1 MPSPRPSPRGER
13 ETHLIPAVECGRGN
27 LLQRAGS
34 SLALPGALHMTS
46 TIRRMGDTAAVD
58 RKFTL
63 DEAKALVTKAKA
75 NGIVS
80 AAEKA
85 DLKAI
90 MAKYADTF
98 QPGALDVIK
107 ALVDPQPL
115 PFPPVGSQTLNLAPT
130 NSERPVFLNANGV
143 FTANVDGTPPRND
156 LELGDAVFR
165 AAEAADNART
175 PLLENASK
183 DLRSKTFD
191 QLKAALARV
200 PADGAPPAGL
210 DAKQAL
216 QLRASA
222 GAVLLDLINASSEP
236 ELRGPAVKTYEA
248 LVRAETDPRLREN
261 LIFHLSNAPAAQSGE
276 VKAISDTLLKQLAPT
291 SPPYD
296 KWFAAGNKTVNL
308 SWTVGQGEFWKGFTN
323 FLKTN
328 GFKAVGAE
336 NEYGVSTYE
345 ATINK
350 PGVGE
355 TTFRIQVHQGGTDIL
370 TPMNDKNVQMVGYDG
385 HSNWG
390 RAMTASV
397 KNGPETPD
405 AGDGKLIFYNLCVGK
420 GVLDQVKEKYGNAQ
434 VVTTY
439 AASNFYTD
447 AQGQMT
453 RGEGGQALIALVN
466 GVAARADWTQLH
478 TAMNKAADIGYGRTW
493 DNYLTPISTQ
503 VREKVLDR
511 DNDGQADYL
520 DKHFNYSTF
529 KVPEDTAREFSP
541 VKQDRPSTVLDGT
554 KILVSANMINT
565 LSEFSGILD
574 RVNPDSKVIAGGWYE
589 PKPGEPKDVVRFTEQ
604 KGRDGKTE
612 CVMTFNARYAHMSEE
627 AMRAT
632 TAYEFNRYL
641 QDTGK
646 LRLSPA
652 DSKLAGVMVFAQSL
666 AVDEGY
672 RDGDVFKNFLKRYNL
687 PETIS
692 LNDVNSA
699 LAGHSG
705 HNYAGD
711 PAVIAKLK
719 AAISPDALAALA
731 RPEVGVPVTI
741 L

>member
-1 MPSPRPSPRGER
+1 
-13 ETHLIPAVECGRGN
+13 
-27 LLQRAGS
+27 
-34 SLALPGALHMTS
+34 MTT
-46 TIRRMGDTAAVD
+46 TIRRMGEAAVKD

-63 DEAKALVTKAKA
+63 DEAKAIVAKAKE
-75 NGIVS
+75 NGVVT
-80 AAEKA
+80 AQEKS
-85 DLKAI
+85 DLRAI
-90 MAKYADTF
+90 MTKYADTF
-98 QPGALDVIK
+98 QAGSLEVIK
-107 ALVDPQPL
+107 ALVDPQP
-115 PFPPVGSQTLNLAPT
+115 PPPPPPGTQPLNLDPANT
-130 NSERPVFLNANGV
+130 GRPVFLNANGV
-143 FTANVDGTPPRND
+143 FTANVNGAPPKND

-165 AAEAADNART
+165 AAEAADNARS
-175 PLLENASK
+175 PLLGAASK
-183 DLRSKTFD
+183 DLRTKTFD
-191 QLKAALARV
+191 QLKLALARV

-210 DAKQAL
+210 DKSQAL

-222 GAVLLDLINASSEP
+222 GAVLLDLINSSNEP

-248 LVRAETDPRLREN
+248 LVRAEVDPRLREN
-261 LIFHLSNAPAAQSGE
+261 LIFHLSNSQAAQSGE
-276 VKAISDTLLKQLAPT
+276 TKAISDVLLKHLAPT

-308 SWTVGQGEFWKGFTN
+308 SWTVGQGEFWKGFTA

-355 TTFRIQVHQGGTDIL
+355 TKFKIQVHQGGTDIL
-370 TPMNDKNVQMVGYDG
+370 NPMNDPNVQMVGYDG

-397 KNGPETPD
+397 KNGPETPNG
-405 AGDGKLIFYNLCVGK
+405 GDGKLVFYNLCVGK
-420 GVLDQVKEKYGNAQ
+420 GVLDKVKEKYGNAQ

-466 GVAARADWTQLH
+466 GVAERADWTKLH

-493 DNYLTPISTQ
+493 DNYVTPISTQ

-529 KVPEDTAREFSP
+529 QVPEDTAREFQP

-554 KILVSANMINT
+554 KILVSANMVNT

-574 RVNPDSKVIAGGWYE
+574 RVNPDSKVIAGGFFD
-589 PKPGEPKDVVRFTEQ
+589 PKMGEKDLVRFTEQ
-604 KGRDGKTE
+604 KSKAGKPE
-612 CVMTFNARYAHMSEE
+612 FVVQVNSRYSHMSEE

-632 TAYEFNRYL
+632 TAYEFNRFM
-641 QDTGK
+641 QDGGK
-646 LRLSPA
+646 LRLTPE
-652 DSKLAGVMVFAQSL
+652 DSKLAGMIVFAQSL

-672 RDGDVFKNFLKRYNL
+672 RDGDVWKNFLNRYNL
-687 PETIS
+687 PETVS
-692 LNDVNSA
+692 LSAVNSA
-699 LAGHSG
+699 LGGHTG

-711 PAVIAKLK
+711 AAVIAKLK
-719 AAISPDALAALA
+719 TLITPDALAALK

>member
-1 MPSPRPSPRGER
+1 
-13 ETHLIPAVECGRGN
+13 
-27 LLQRAGS
+27 
-34 SLALPGALHMTS
+34 MTT
-46 TIRRMGDTAAVD
+46 TIRRMGEAAVKD

-63 DEAKALVTKAKA
+63 DEAKAIVAKAKE
-75 NGIVS
+75 NGVVT
-80 AAEKA
+80 AQEKS
-85 DLKAI
+85 DLRAI
-90 MAKYADTF
+90 MTKYADTF
-98 QPGALDVIK
+98 QAGSLEVIK
-107 ALVDPQPL
+107 ALVDPQP
-115 PFPPVGSQTLNLAPT
+115 PPPPPPGTQPLNLDPANT
-130 NSERPVFLNANGV
+130 GRPVFLNANGV
-143 FTANVDGTPPRND
+143 FTANVNGAPPKND

-165 AAEAADNART
+165 AAEAADNARS
-175 PLLENASK
+175 PLLGAASK
-183 DLRSKTFD
+183 DLRTKTFD
-191 QLKAALARV
+191 QLKLALARV

-210 DAKQAL
+210 DKSQAL

-222 GAVLLDLINASSEP
+222 GAVLLDLINSSNEP

-248 LVRAETDPRLREN
+248 LVRAEVDPRLREN
-261 LIFHLSNAPAAQSGE
+261 LIFHLSNSQAAQSGE
-276 VKAISDTLLKQLAPT
+276 TKAISDVLLKQLAPT

-308 SWTVGQGEFWKGFTN
+308 SWTVGQGEFWKGFTA

-355 TTFRIQVHQGGTDIL
+355 TKFKIQVHQGGTDIL
-370 TPMNDKNVQMVGYDG
+370 NPMNDPNVQMVGYDG

-397 KNGPETPD
+397 KNGPETPNG
-405 AGDGKLIFYNLCVGK
+405 GDGKLVFYNLCVGK
-420 GVLDQVKEKYGNAQ
+420 GVLDKVKEKYGNAQ

-466 GVAARADWTQLH
+466 GVAERADWTKLH

-493 DNYLTPISTQ
+493 DNYVTPISTQ

-529 KVPEDTAREFSP
+529 QVPEDTAREFQP

-554 KILVSANMINT
+554 KILVSANMVNT

-589 PKPGEPKDVVRFTEQ
+589 PKPGEPKDVVRFTQ
-604 KGRDGKTE
+604 QQGRDGKTE
-612 CVMTFNARYAHMSEE
+612 WVMSFNARYSHMSEE

-632 TAYEFNRYL
+632 TAYEFNRYM
-641 QDTGK
+641 QDSGK
-646 LRLSPA
+646 LRMTPTDA
-652 DSKLAGVMVFAQSL
+652 KLAGVMLFAQSL
-666 AVDEGY
+666 AVDEGS
-672 RDGDVFKNFLKRYNL
+672 RDGAVWTNFLKRYNL
-687 PETIS
+687 PETIALS
-692 LNDVNSA
+692 EVNSA
-699 LAGHSG
+699 LASHTG

-719 AAISPDALAALA
+719 TLITADALTALN

>member
-1 MPSPRPSPRGER
+1 MS
-13 ETHLIPAVECGRGN
+13 T
-27 LLQRAGS
+27 
-34 SLALPGALHMTS
+34 
-46 TIRRMGDTAAVD
+46 TIRRMGEAAAVD

-63 DEAKALVTKAKA
+63 DEAKAIVARAKA
-75 NGIVS
+75 NGVVTAS
-80 AAEKA
+80 EKA

-90 MAKYADTF
+90 MTKYADTF
-98 QPGALDVIK
+98 QAGSLEVIK
-107 ALVDPQPL
+107 ALLDPQP
-115 PFPPVGSQTLNLAPT
+115 PPPPPAGSRTLNLDPSNT
-130 NSERPVFLNANGV
+130 DRPVFLNANGV
-143 FTANVDGTPPRND
+143 FTAKADGSPPKND
-156 LELGDAVFR
+156 LELGEAVFR
-165 AAEAADNART
+165 AAESADNARSPMLAT
-175 PLLENASK
+175 ASK
-183 DLRSKTFD
+183 ELRTKTFD
-191 QLKAALARV
+191 QLKLAIARV
-200 PADGAPPAGL
+200 PADGAPPAGVN
-210 DAKQAL
+210 AQQAL

-222 GAVLLDLINASSEP
+222 GAVLLDLINSSAEP

-261 LIFHLSNAPAAQSGE
+261 LIFHLSNAPAAASGE
-276 VKAISDTLLKQLAPT
+276 IKGISDVLMKQLAPT

-296 KWFAAGNKTVNL
+296 KWFAAGNKQVNL
-308 SWTVGQGEFWKGFTN
+308 SWTVGQGEFWKGFTA

-328 GFKAVGAE
+328 GFKAVGPE

-345 ATINK
+345 KTVNK

-355 TTFRIQVHQGGTDIL
+355 TKFSIQVHQGGTDIL
-370 TPMNDKNVQMVGYDG
+370 NKMNDKNVQMVGYDG

-397 KNGPETPD
+397 KNGPEVPD
-405 AGDGKLIFYNLCVGK
+405 AGDGKLVFYNLCVGK
-420 GVLDQVKEKYGNAQ
+420 GVLDRVKEKYGNAQ

-453 RGEGGQALIALVN
+453 RGEGGQALMALVD

-493 DNYLTPISTQ
+493 DNYITPISTQ

-529 KVPEDTAREFSP
+529 KVAEDTAHEFAP
-541 VKQDRPSTVLDGT
+541 VKQDRPANVLDGT
-554 KILVSANMINT
+554 KVLVSANMVNT

-574 RVNPDSKVIAGGWYE
+574 RANPDSKVIAGGWYE
-589 PKPGEPKDVVRFTEQ
+589 PRPGEPKDVARFTEQ
-604 KGRDGKTE
+604 KGKDGKTE
-612 CVMTFNARYAHMSEE
+612 YVMTFSARYAHMSEE

-632 TAYEFNRYL
+632 TAYEFNRYM
-641 QDTGK
+641 QDGGK
-646 LRLSPA
+646 LRLTPE
-652 DSKLAGVMVFAQSL
+652 DSKLAGVMLFAQSL
-666 AVDEGY
+666 AVDEGF
-672 RDGDVFKNFLKRYNL
+672 RDGEVFKNFLKRYNL

-692 LNDVNSA
+692 LSDVTTALSA
-699 LAGHSG
+699 HTG

-719 AAISPDALAALA
+719 TLVSADALAALK